1 MNTSEITD
9 IIEQS
14 ISVKQNIL
22 HDSQLLDTIA
32 QAGWALV
39 RTFKTKGRVYLCGNG
54 GSAADAQH
62 IAAELSGRFY
72 FDRPPLPA
80 EALHVNTS
88 FLTAVANDYGYE
100 QVFARMV
107 QGFGTKGDVLIGI
120 STSGKS
126 PNILLALKQA
136 QDMGMIT
143 IGLCGNNTQP
153 IAQYCHLLIAVPSTV
168 TPRIQES
175 HILIGHILCEM
186 VERELFSLI
195 ADAG

>member
-1 MNTSEITD
+1 MNTLEITA
-9 IIEQS
+9 IIKQS

-22 HDSQLLDTIA
+22 NDPQLLDTIA

-39 RTFKTKGRVYLCGNG
+39 HTFKAKGRVYLCGNG

-72 FDRPPLPA
+72 HDRPPLPA

-88 FLTAVANDYGYE
+88 FLTAVANDYGYD

-107 QGFGTKGDVLIGI
+107 QGFGTKSDVLIGI

-126 PNILLALKQA
+126 PNVLLALKQA
-136 QDMGMIT
+136 QDMGMTT

-153 IAQYCHLLIAVPSTV
+153 MAQYCHHLIAVPSPV
-168 TPRIQES
+168 PPRLQDPI
-175 HILIGHILCEM
+175 
-186 VERELFSLI
+186 F
-195 ADAG
+195 